1 MRLLLLNTCGTEGSA
16 ALADATLG
24 APILA
29 RETMP
34 GRTASERLMVVIRAM
49 LTMARWRLS
58 DLAAIA
64 VVTGPGSFTGVRVG
78 LSAAKGLSEASG
90 VPLIAISRLEML
102 AAAAGCQGRVCALLD
117 AGRGELYCGE
127 YEDSSK
133 LAEGV
138 LSWEDVLIA
147 ARKAEAVVVCEQAVA
162 AKLERFARLRI
173 VDEPKAAD
181 ALPLALSLLAHGS
194 FSDPMTLDANYLR
207 RTDAEIFAKPTVKR
221 TG

>member
-1 MRLLLLNTCGTEGSA
+1 
-16 ALADATLG
+16 
-24 APILA
+24 
-29 RETMP
+29 
-34 GRTASERLMVVIRAM
+34 
-49 LTMARWRLS
+49 
-58 DLAAIA
+58 
-64 VVTGPGSFTGVRVG
+64 
-78 LSAAKGLSEASG
+78 
-90 VPLIAISRLEML
+90 ML